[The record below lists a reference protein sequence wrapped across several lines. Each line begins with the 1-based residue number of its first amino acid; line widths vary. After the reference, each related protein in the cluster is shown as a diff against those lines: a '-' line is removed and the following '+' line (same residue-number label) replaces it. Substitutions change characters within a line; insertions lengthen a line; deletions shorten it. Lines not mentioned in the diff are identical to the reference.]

1 MAPLDTVRAAGWI
14 CGVFTPGAAIPALPR
29 WRLLRLSVGF
39 CVVDLAVSCRAGLG
53 AAAAGGAL
61 AVVGVGGLLV
71 EAVCVTPTAVG
82 AGAAAVLGASRFT
95 VPLPAWIAEAAAT
108 AIGIFVWA
116 DGGVFLL
123 NRVAVGAAARVSCG
137 VETVCGA

>member
-1 MAPLDTVRAAGWI
+1 M
-14 CGVFTPGAAIPALPR
+14 
-29 WRLLRLSVGF
+29 SVGF

-53 AAAAGGAL
+53 AAAVGGAL
-61 AVVGVGGLLV
+61 AVAGVTADGLLV
-71 EAVCVTPTAVG
+71 EAVCDTVAAV
-82 AGAAAVLGASRFT
+82 GAAAVLGASRFT
-95 VPLPAWIAEAAAT
+95 VPLLARIAEAAAT

-123 NRVAVGAAARVSCG
+123 NRVEVGALGRVSCG